1 MDIVGKIEL
10 ISESE
15 TLLSMGNIIAIIV
28 AVISLTGVIISTV
41 WTNRTTKKINKDNA
55 ELQEK
60 WNQKNIM
67 HLIFANNLIAVLL
80 SFVMLGA
87 KCDDSLINLC
97 PLFVLL

>member
-41 WTNRTTKKINKDNA
+41 WTN
-55 ELQEK
+55 
-60 WNQKNIM
+60 
-67 HLIFANNLIAVLL
+67 IAATAISIIPVLL
-80 SFVMLGA
+80 
-87 KCDDSLINLC
+87 IY
-97 PLFVLL
+97 LFFQKQFIAGIAASAVKG